1 MDKTININIS
11 GTLFKID
18 EDAYIILRDYLQ
30 AINNRFRNTQ
40 GGPETVEDIES
51 RIAEIF
57 QSRKGQAGVITKVC
71 VEEMIATIGKPE
83 DFDQNETVTGTPV
96 YTSQA
101 KKMYRNPDDSII
113 SGVCGGIGIYLN
125 TEPVLFRILFVLFT
139 VFFGIGFFI
148 YIALWIALPA
158 ARTDIQ
164 KREMYGDA
172 YNTYKSRARQSDVYT
187 ASERNSSSGIG
198 NAFNEIFRALG
209 KVCFIILRIFLIFIG
224 ITLVFTGFAVIV
236 SFFMLFVFKYPGAIS
251 TGTFSQDLIYFPD
264 LLNYIV
270 NPSVVPWI
278 IALSIIAILLPT
290 IAVIYWGVKMIFWFR
305 AKDGLL
311 SLICFVIWVASVSAL
326 SMILFHEGISFAQTS
341 RSSSQIFMSDT
352 PDTLHVISGNKAS
365 DLKFDKE
372 ISFDNETHAIYIND
386 GSKELYLRPNLYVNS
401 SDDDAKVEVRKRSSG
416 HNRLDAKRKTEELQY
431 NYSLKNDTLTLD
443 DYFTI
448 PSGRRWSADDVHIN
462 LNIPDGT
469 VLEFDK
475 NTAIICHSFCFY
487 DDETDSDYASDESE
501 NKWWILKNGKLRPA
515 KNINAKQK

>member
-1 MDKTININIS
+1 
-11 GTLFKID
+11 
-18 EDAYIILRDYLQ
+18 
-30 AINNRFRNTQ
+30 
-40 GGPETVEDIES
+40 
-51 RIAEIF
+51 
-57 QSRKGQAGVITKVC
+57 
-71 VEEMIATIGKPE
+71 
-83 DFDQNETVTGTPV
+83 
-96 YTSQA
+96 
-101 KKMYRNPDDSII
+101 
-113 SGVCGGIGIYLN
+113 
-125 TEPVLFRILFVLFT
+125 
-139 VFFGIGFFI
+139 
-148 YIALWIALPA
+148 
-158 ARTDIQ
+158 
-164 KREMYGDA
+164 
-172 YNTYKSRARQSDVYT
+172 
-187 ASERNSSSGIG
+187 
-198 NAFNEIFRALG
+198 
-209 KVCFIILRIFLIFIG
+209 
-224 ITLVFTGFAVIV
+224 
-236 SFFMLFVFKYPGAIS
+236 
-251 TGTFSQDLIYFPD
+251 
-264 LLNYIV
+264 
-270 NPSVVPWI
+270 
-278 IALSIIAILLPT
+278 
-290 IAVIYWGVKMIFWFR
+290 
-305 AKDGLL
+305 
-311 SLICFVIWVASVSAL
+311 ICFVIWVASVSAL